1 MVGIWIFVTRF
12 RVVPQPAAIDKLVTY
27 LFLYLP
33 TDLRPFNGQMLGIN
47 EHTNKYIRPSIQ
59 GKLLRYG

>member
-1 MVGIWIFVTRF
+1 MVGTLLFVTRF
-12 RVVPQPAAIDKLVTY
+12 RVAPQLAAINKLVTY
-27 LFLYLP
+27 SFLYIP
-33 TDLRPFNGQMLGIN
+33 TDLRLFNGQMLDIN

>member
-12 RVVPQPAAIDKLVTY
+12 RVAQQPAAIDKLVTY
-27 LFLYLP
+27 WFLYLP
-33 TDLRPFNGQMLGIN
+33 TDLRLFNGQMLDIN